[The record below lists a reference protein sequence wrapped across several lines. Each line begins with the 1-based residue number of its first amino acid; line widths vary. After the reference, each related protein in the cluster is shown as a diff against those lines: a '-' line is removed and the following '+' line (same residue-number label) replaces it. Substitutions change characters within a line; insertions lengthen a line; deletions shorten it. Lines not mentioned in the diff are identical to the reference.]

1 MIRRR
6 KEPGDVKSR
15 FYETI
20 EARGVKYVKATPSMI
35 LSGSLIGERVY
46 FRDRVSQ
53 KPRVVTRRKNPLL
66 GTPEQEFY
74 TIIKTEKGITIGFPS
89 VALVRMGEEI
99 SVYGLQSD
107 EKQVVA
113 DIIEGEEMVFEIQD

>member
-1 MIRRR
+1 MIKRR
-6 KEPGDVKSR
+6 KGRGNIKPR

-20 EARGVKYVKATPSMI
+20 DARGVKYVKVTPSML

-53 KPRVVTRRKNPLL
+53 KPRIVTRRKNPLL

-74 TIIKTEKGITIGFPS
+74 TIIKTEKGITIGFPG
-89 VALVRMGEEI
+89 VALVRIGEDI